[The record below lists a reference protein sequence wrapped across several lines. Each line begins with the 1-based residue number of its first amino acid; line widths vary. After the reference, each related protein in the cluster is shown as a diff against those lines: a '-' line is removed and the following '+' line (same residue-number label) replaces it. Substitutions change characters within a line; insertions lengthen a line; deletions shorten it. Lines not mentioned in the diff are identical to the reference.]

1 MAKNSLE
8 RYTHY
13 YERWA
18 TNESVSVRLM
28 KCAVCPCICF
38 TQFASAIQVV
48 GDPEPMP
55 KFLLTFAALESRP
68 TQVPHLVRRGMVVAV
83 K

>member
-18 TNESVSVRLM
+18 TNESVSVRLV
-28 KCAVCPCICF
+28 KCAVCPCIFF

-55 KFLLTFAALESRP
+55 KFLLTFAALE
-68 TQVPHLVRRGMVVAV
+68 
-83 K
+83 